1 MKRQGG
7 LSRTER
13 AVRIE
18 LARSRAALERRNLQ
32 RHIAE
37 LGDSLQPRALVS
49 SFLPAAGR
57 STGGMLL
64 NLLQLT
70 RRYPLLLAGAS
81 TLLSA
86 VGRRRRW
93 MRMGLGLLLSW
104 GLARKAR
111 NPER

>member
-1 MKRQGG
+1 MKRQAR
-7 LSRTER
+7 LSRTDR

-32 RHIAE
+32 RHVAE
-37 LGDSLQPRALVS
+37 LTNDLQPRALVS
-49 SFLPAAGR
+49 SLLPAAGR
-57 STGGMLL
+57 STSGILL

-70 RRYPLLLAGAS
+70 RRYPLLLSGAT

-86 VGRRRRW
+86 AGRRRRW
-93 MRMGLGLLLSW
+93 LRLGAGLLISW

-111 NPER
+111 KSS